1 MWRAEAIKLFAFT
14 QKSWINNRR
23 HIFTVFEILFWPVIG
38 VISVGL
44 LTRFIALSAE
54 MTAFVLVGT
63 MALSIMQVC
72 QLDVAYALLFEMWG
86 KSTRHQ
92 FLAPVSPWHMVLGSW
107 FMGVARGSVVF
118 ALLAGLTRWAFDF
131 NFFAPGIVTVAA
143 FLLGLYLT
151 AMIVGVLVCVLLLLF
166 GLRAEVSA
174 WSTVSVALLVCGL
187 YYPVSVLPAPF
198 AALAAGIPLTYVLDA
213 FRVHFGFA
221 PEFSF
226 SLVKGFCLSGLYL
239 ILAYWALSLAITH
252 SRRTGVLLKM
262 SE

>member
-1 MWRAEAIKLFAFT
+1 MWQSETIKLLAFT
-14 QKSWINNRR
+14 QKSWINSRR
-23 HIFTVFEILFWPVIG
+23 HIFTVFEIVFWPIVG

-44 LTRFIALSAE
+44 LTRFIALSPE

-86 KSTRHQ
+86 KSTKHQ
-92 FLAPVSPWHMVLGSW
+92 FLAPIAPWHMILGSW
-107 FMGVARGSVVF
+107 IMGVARGSLVF
-118 ALLAGLTRWAFDF
+118 GLLAALTLWAFDF
-131 NFFAPGIVTVAA
+131 NFFAPGIVPVTA
-143 FLLGLYLT
+143 FLFGLYLT
-151 AMIVGVLVCVLLLLF
+151 AMIVGVLVSVLLLLF

-198 AALAAGIPLTYVLDA
+198 AAVAAGIPLTYFLDA
-213 FRVHFGFA
+213 FRTHFGFA
-221 PEFSF
+221 PEFSYP
-226 SLVKGFCLSGLYL
+226 LVKGFLLSGLYVVL
-239 ILAYWALSLAITH
+239 SYWALSAAITR
-252 SRRTGVLLKM
+252 SRRTGVLLKL

>member
-1 MWRAEAIKLFAFT
+1 MWRSETIKLLAFT
-14 QKSWINNRR
+14 QKSWINSRR
-23 HIFTVFEILFWPVIG
+23 HIFTVFEILFWPIVS

-72 QLDVAYALLFEMWG
+72 QLDVAYALLFEMWA
-86 KSTRHQ
+86 KSTKHQ

-118 ALLAGLTRWAFDF
+118 VLLAGLTLWAFDF
-131 NFFAPGIVTVAA
+131 NFFAPGVVPVAA

-151 AMIVGVLVCVLLLLF
+151 AMLVGVLVSILLLLF

-174 WSTVSVALLVCGL
+174 WSTVSVVLLVCGI
-187 YYPVSVLPAPF
+187 YYPVAVLPAPL
-198 AALAAGIPLTYVLDA
+198 AHLAAWIPLTYFLDA

-221 PEFSF
+221 PEFRL
-226 SLVKGFCLSGLYL
+226 SLAKGFLLSALYL
-239 ILAYWALSLAITH
+239 VLAYWALSLAITR
-252 SRRTGVLLKM
+252 SRRTGVLLKL